1 MDSTPV
7 DPDLLR
13 AFVTVVDAGGFSAA
27 AQRLLRGQS
36 AVSLQV
42 KRLEDRLGTRLLDRG
57 PRHLRLTSEG
67 EAILDS
73 ARRILALNEQ
83 LVARVRG
90 PELAG
95 VVRLGAPE
103 DFATT
108 RLPALLA
115 AFARAFPRVAL
126 EVTCEL
132 TLELLDRF
140 AAGGLDLA
148 LIKRDP
154 AGPGRPYASS
164 SAAAAGVR
172 VWREPL
178 VWVASDPI
186 AAQVEGPLPLIC
198 SPRPCLHRSR
208 ATTALDRAGRAWRIA
223 YSCGSLSGNH
233 AALRAGLGVAVLPL
247 DMVPHDL
254 VILKEQPSGLPEL
267 ADTEMALIEA
277 ATLSAPAQRLR
288 EHIVRDLEHG
298 GTAGG

>member
-1 MDSTPV
+1 MQTAPAI

-13 AFVTVVDAGGFSAA
+13 AFVTVVDTGGFSAA

-42 KRLEDRLGTRLLDRG
+42 KRLEDRLGVRLLERG
-57 PRHLRLTSEG
+57 PRHLKLTGEG
-67 EAILDS
+67 EAILES
-73 ARRILALNEQ
+73 ARRILALNDE
-83 LVARVRG
+83 LAARARE

-108 RLPALLA
+108 RLPTILA
-115 AFARAFPRVAL
+115 SFTRAFPRVAL

-140 AAGGLDLA
+140 HAGGLDLA
-148 LIKRDP
+148 LIKREP
-154 AGPGRPYASS
+154 AGPTEGM
-164 SAAAAGVR
+164 R

-178 VWVASDPI
+178 VWVAADHEI
-186 AAQVEGPLPLIC
+186 ARTAEPLPLVC
-198 SPRPCLHRSR
+198 SPRPCLHRKR
-208 ATTALDRAGRAWRIA
+208 ATTALDAIGRAWRVA

-254 VILKEQPSGLPEL
+254 VILKEEESSLPDL
-267 ADTEMALIEA
+267 ADTEMALVE
-277 ATLSAPAQRLR
+277 APALPPPAMRLR
-288 EHIVRDLEHG
+288 EYIVRDLEHG
-298 GTAGG
+298 GLA

>member
-1 MDSTPV
+1 MNSSPV

-13 AFVTVVDAGGFSAA
+13 AFVTVVEAGGFSAA

-42 KRLEDRLGTRLLDRG
+42 KRLEKRLGTRLLDRG
-57 PRHLRLTSEG
+57 PRHLRVTSEG

-73 ARRILALNEQ
+73 ARRILALNDQ
-83 LVARVRG
+83 LIARARE

-115 AFARAFPRVAL
+115 SFVRAFPRVAL

-154 AGPGRPYASS
+154 AIPG
-164 SAAAAGVR
+164 SARTARGVR

-178 VWVASDPI
+178 VWVGASPL
-186 AAQVEGPLPLIC
+186 APQVEGPLPLVC

-223 YSCGSLSGNH
+223 YSCGSLAGNH

-254 VILKEQPSGLPEL
+254 VILKELESGLPEL

-277 ATLSAPAQRLR
+277 ANLPAPATRLR
-288 EHIVRDLEHG
+288 EYIVRDLEHG
-298 GTAGG
+298 GAG

>member
-1 MDSTPV
+1 MSTAPTI
-7 DPDLLR
+7 DPELLL
-13 AFVTVVDAGGFSAA
+13 AFVTVVDSGGFSAA

-42 KRLEDRLGTRLLDRG
+42 KRLEDRLGVRLLERG
-57 PRHLRLTSEG
+57 PRHLKLTGEG

-73 ARRILALNEQ
+73 ARRILALNEE
-83 LVARVRG
+83 LTARARE

-108 RLPALLA
+108 RLPAILA
-115 AFARAFPRVAL
+115 SFARAFPRVAL

-140 AAGGLDLA
+140 ASGGLDLA
-148 LIKRDP
+148 LIKREP
-154 AGPGRPYASS
+154 AGTTD
-164 SAAAAGVR
+164 GVR

-178 VWVASDPI
+178 VWVG
-186 AAQVEGPLPLIC
+186 AAHGAGATDGPLPLVC
-198 SPRPCLHRSR
+198 SPRPCLHRKR
-208 ATTALDRAGRAWRIA
+208 ATSALDAIGRPWRIA

-247 DMVPHDL
+247 DMVPADL
-254 VILKEQPSGLPEL
+254 VILNEADNALPDL
-267 ADTEMALIEA
+267 TDTEMALIA
-277 ATLSAPAQRLR
+277 APVLQPPARRLR
-288 EHIVRDLEHG
+288 EYLIRDLEHG
-298 GTAGG
+298 PAA